1 MASWDIT
8 KEAREAGLTAADL
21 NAAIPSSFYTGAF
34 REGDEAGSV
43 EAKNRDY
50 ADRALIHIAKAM
62 DERKAEQ
69 EIEAREAG
77 TITAEPAT
85 ARQVA
90 YIMSM
95 IDAGAHEEGGLYRG
109 PTTLA
114 EVRKMSKREASLY
127 ITSLK
132 GEY

>member
-21 NAAIPSSFYTGAF
+21 NAAIPSSYTLGAYA
-34 REGDEAGSV
+34 EGDAEGSV
-43 EAKNRDY
+43 VAKNRAY
-50 ADRALIHIAKAM
+50 ADRALLHIAKVM

-77 TITAEPAT
+77 TLPVEPAT

-95 IDAGAHEEGGLYRG
+95 IDAGAHEEGGFYRG

-114 EVRKMSKREASLY
+114 EVSRMSKREASTY